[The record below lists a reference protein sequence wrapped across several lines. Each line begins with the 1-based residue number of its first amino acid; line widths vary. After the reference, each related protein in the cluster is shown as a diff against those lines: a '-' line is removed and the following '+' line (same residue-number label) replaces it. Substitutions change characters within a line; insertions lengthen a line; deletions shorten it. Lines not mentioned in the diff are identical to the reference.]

1 MHDDN
6 SILRNPELW
15 LAALVSCGPAVIIA
29 TLMIMSLIQ
38 RQTPRPDCANAKSF
52 PRAGPKLSLTINPNR
67 RRHVRR
73 GGLSGPF
80 QVQSEQWE

>member
-38 RQTPRPDCANAKSF
+38 RQTPDRIARNRFREPDPSY
-52 PRAGPKLSLTINPNR
+52 R
-67 RRHVRR
+67 
-73 GGLSGPF
+73 
-80 QVQSEQWE
+80 